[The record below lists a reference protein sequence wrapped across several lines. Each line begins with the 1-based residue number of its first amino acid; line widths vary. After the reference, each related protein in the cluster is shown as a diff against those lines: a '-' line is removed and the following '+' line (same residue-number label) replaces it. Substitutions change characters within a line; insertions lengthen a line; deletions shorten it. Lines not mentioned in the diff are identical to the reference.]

1 MFGALSRFPFCACL
15 LYTSQVASPLR
26 FYRYPFVLHALRT
39 NAKTNLPALPLLP
52 KAPGVLFSGLSNM
65 ELHTLPG
72 EGDIDVY
79 KRQVRYSS
87 LKRNFPKA
95 ASELYAAAEKAAKE
109 RYENYKRLAAIE
121 Y

>member
-1 MFGALSRFPFCACL
+1 MGK
-15 LYTSQVASPLR
+15 SQEREKQAVEAGYWHLW
-26 FYRYPFVLHALRT
+26 RY
-39 NAKTNLPALPLLP
+39 NPLLAEEGKNP
-52 KAPGVLFSGLSNM
+52 FQLDSKEPTADFQEFLM
-65 ELHTLPG
+65 G
-72 EGDIDVY
+72 E
-79 KRQVRYSS
+79 VRYSS